1 MCENNYANNNK
12 VNESYEYETKAQKT
26 LKYSSYNL
34 SDRYL
39 REQFMKNLVL
49 HRKILSETSV
59 QIDDLIEVS
68 DSIEEN
74 NIQGSIAYNKNQM
87 FNFCVNCGEE
97 NINKTIECTN
107 CKTSL
112 AQSFYE

>member
-59 QIDDLIEVS
+59 QIDDL
-68 DSIEEN
+68 
-74 NIQGSIAYNKNQM
+74 
-87 FNFCVNCGEE
+87 
-97 NINKTIECTN
+97 
-107 CKTSL
+107 
-112 AQSFYE
+112 